1 MTSQVDEIMG
11 TFMCSRSEAT
21 ALLKMR
27 AKIARE
33 TNDERRHRLER
44 EFWAKQQ
51 RLMLRSVLVAP
62 CRVYVLN
69 SEV

>member
-11 TFMCSRSEAT
+11 TLMCSRSEAT
-21 ALLKMR
+21 DLLKMR

-33 TNDERRHRLER
+33 RDDERRHRL
-44 EFWAKQQ
+44 Q
-51 RLMLRSVLVAP
+51 RQYWHKRDSLMLRSVLVAP